1 MASRS
6 RRHAPRGMTLLEVL
20 IVLGVLVLMTGIG
33 ISTFG
38 ALKGTQLRTQTNR
51 LAAAVRHTY
60 NRSVATGLY
69 MRLVLDIDAD
79 SYWVEASATP
89 QFLSTEKVK
98 QEDAEKEAKEAA
110 EAAEKAKDDDAPPPP
125 VRERYQEDGVIP
137 RVTMERGIGIDG
149 VLTSNQEDVFRSG
162 KAYVHF
168 FPNGFVEP
176 AMIYTTDGD
185 EAFFTL
191 VVQPLT
197 GKVTRR
203 PGKVDPDRDFGK
215 PEREEEEGR

>member
-1 MASRS
+1 M
-6 RRHAPRGMTLLEVL
+6 
-20 IVLGVLVLMTGIG
+20 LGVLVLMTGIG
-33 ISTFG
+33 ISSFG

-51 LAAAVRHTY
+51 LAAAVRHTF
-60 NRSVATGLY
+60 NRAVATGLY
-69 MRLVLDIDAD
+69 MRLVVDIDAD

-89 QFLSTEKVK
+89 QFLSTEKLK
-98 QEDAEKEAKEAA
+98 EGEDAEAA
-110 EAAEKAKDDDAPPPP
+110 AREKAEKERDEDAPPAPS
-125 VRERYQEDGVIP
+125 RERYQEDGVIP

-149 VLTSNQEDVFRSG
+149 VYTSGQDDVFRGG

-191 VVQPLT
+191 IVQPLT
-197 GKVTRR
+197 GKVTRK
-203 PGKVDPDRDFGK
+203 PGKVDPDRDFGR